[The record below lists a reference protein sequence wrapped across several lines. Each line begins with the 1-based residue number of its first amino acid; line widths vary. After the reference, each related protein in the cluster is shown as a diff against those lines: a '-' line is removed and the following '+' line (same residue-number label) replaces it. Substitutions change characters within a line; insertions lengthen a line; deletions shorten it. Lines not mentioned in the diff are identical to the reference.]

1 MRFGGRPH
9 TDSMYEHYKPLRN
22 FLRGFNMWSGL
33 GATYFYMRYLS
44 FRSPLPDQLK
54 NPALR
59 LGKSNLDAGLHP
71 HLVELL
77 ARELILNAEPRSGK
91 QFNSWVP
98 AFKAMDMIHHLD
110 DKSWGLH
117 ESRSDDILQHL
128 SRIAFKQ
135 FPWQSPLT
143 NGVLARYH
151 MLYGHPL
158 VAPMVEAE
166 FGMTPGELFQLNLML
181 IEELMRGPVL
191 ALEFLPAAEPAIRE
205 PVLALVDRLA
215 RPNHELKAMMI
226 ERQSFDVNWAYSF
239 NPLRAY
245 PLTHAG
251 NPRSV
256 MCPVPPILVQ
266 RLTDG
271 LYFDLIRADKG
282 FGHAVGKSFEA
293 YVGAVAARIGE
304 GHFDLR
310 EEQSWGKPERRSVDW
325 IVSDPTATLFVECKL
340 GRLDI
345 ASQTE
350 LAAEPPF
357 VAAIER
363 LAGHVGQ
370 LYATLAEALV
380 GHYPH
385 WQSNGRPIHPLVVTF
400 HEWFCFGPFFHAHLD
415 RLVAAEFERRGLDKS
430 LIEQYPYTI
439 CSIEEFEGL
448 LTACRAGTIE
458 SVMSAKNEP
467 GHRQSLFRGF
477 LAERYPGSLSTAM
490 GTFEDGMDAV
500 VEGPSRLT
508 RR

>member
-1 MRFGGRPH
+1 
-9 TDSMYEHYKPLRN
+9 MYEHYKPLRN
-22 FLRGFNMWSGL
+22 YLRGFNLWSGL
-33 GATYFYMRYLS
+33 GATYFYMRYLR
-44 FRSPLPDQLK
+44 FPAPLPEQLQ
-54 NPALR
+54 NPPLR

-91 QFNSWVP
+91 PFNSWVP
-98 AFKAMDMIHHLD
+98 AFKAMNMIHRLD

-117 ESRSDDILQHL
+117 DSRSEDIMQHL

-181 IEELMRGPVL
+181 IEELLRGPVL
-191 ALEFLPAAEPAIRE
+191 GLEFLPAAEPSMRA

-215 RPNHELKAMMI
+215 RPHGELRSMMI

-239 NPLRAY
+239 NPLRAF
-245 PLTHAG
+245 PLVHAG
-251 NPRSV
+251 NRRSV
-256 MCPVPPILVQ
+256 MCPAAPILVQ

-271 LYFDLIRADKG
+271 IYFDLIGADRG

-293 YVGAVAARIGE
+293 YVGAVAGRIG
-304 GHFDLR
+304 GGQFDQR
-310 EEQSWGKPERRSVDW
+310 EEASWGKPERRSVDW
-325 IVSDPTATLFVECKL
+325 IISDPSATLFIECKL

-363 LAGHVGQ
+363 LAGNVGQ
-370 LYATLAEALV
+370 LYATFTDALA

-385 WQSNGRPIHPLVVTF
+385 WQPDGRPIHPLLVTF
-400 HEWFCFGPFFHAHLD
+400 HEWFCFGPFFYKHLD
-415 RLVAAEFERRGLDKS
+415 RLVATEFERRGLDPR
-430 LIEQYPYTI
+430 LLERFPYTV
-439 CSIEEFEGL
+439 CSIEELEGL
-448 LTACRAGTIE
+448 LTACRAATIE
-458 SVMSAKNEP
+458 GVMAAKNSAA
-467 GHRQSLFRGF
+467 HRQSLLRGF
-477 LAERYPGSLSTAM
+477 LAERYPGSLSNAM
-490 GTFEDGMDAV
+490 GTFEDGMDLV